1 MIIPGFLYVQSKGGA
16 GDIMVI
22 APRTYFLTLYE
33 SIFFSAMMRPLK
45 MGKC

>member
-22 APRTYFLTLYE
+22 DE
-33 SIFFSAMMRPLK
+33 K
-45 MGKC
+45 N